1 MNSIAHLPQA
11 GLCTA
16 QSQSNHRAMKAT
28 QEFEAQLLYSI
39 LQPLESTFSA
49 ISGSVDPS
57 SKGGAYGD
65 MGTQAVASALA
76 TAGGI
81 GIAKMLMA
89 HWQRTKVL

>member
-1 MNSIAHLPQA
+1 MNPITHLPQA
-11 GLCTA
+11 GLPA
-16 QSQSNHRAMKAT
+16 QTQSTHRAMKAA
-28 QEFEAQLLYSI
+28 QEFEVQLLCSI
-39 LQPLESTFSA
+39 LQPLENTFSA
-49 ISGSVDPS
+49 VSGSVDPS
-57 SKGGAYGD
+57 CKGGAYGD